1 MSADTPVR
9 NTGHQPVFKMFN
21 MILFAVCAIMLL
33 SQFMLTASIGPTS
46 IFWTI
51 VIIVLFFIPYGLVT
65 SELGAAY
72 PDDGGI
78 YSWVQRAF
86 GRKWGTR
93 VSFWY
98 WVNVAL
104 WVPSVYVIFAST
116 VTSIF
121 FPDVEL
127 NLWIQ
132 IAVALV
138 LIWINYW
145 INTRTLQVGSWVA
158 NAGAGITMVV
168 TVILAGVAI
177 AYGIHNG
184 SATDWSLPNL
194 LPTGN
199 AFSAVALALPIIIYN
214 FLGFELMSSASGE
227 MRNPQRDVP
236 RTILVAGILIGV
248 FYLIATISMQVI
260 APAEDISL
268 TSGLIDV
275 LRTGLGSSATAV
287 VVLTILGIGALYC
300 FFAVL
305 IPWTIGAN
313 LAASEASQRG
323 DLPKVFGIVHPTR
336 KTPTGAA
343 LLTAIIGTAIT
354 LIYGVLSS
362 LTQGSID
369 TVFWNLFYL
378 SSAIFLLPYVVLML
392 VFLKLR
398 KSDPDAHRPYKVPG
412 SSGFL
417 TVMAWVPLIMLVFS
431 VLFFILNP
439 FSFDWS
445 WTAPVL
451 IGFVVALAIGEVMV
465 RIAPKWIGQWGR
477 DADPELEPV
486 AEAGK

>member
-1 MSADTPVR
+1 MSAERAAP
-9 NTGHQPVFKMFN
+9 TGRQPVFRMFN
-21 MILFAVCAIMLL
+21 MVLFAVCAIMLL

-46 IFWTI
+46 IFWTV
-51 VIIVLFFIPYGLVT
+51 VIIILFFIPYGLIT

-93 VSFWY
+93 VSWWY

-116 VTSIF
+116 VTAIF
-121 FPDVEL
+121 FPDTTPS
-127 NLWIQ
+127 LWVQ
-132 IAVALV
+132 ILVALV

-145 INTRTLQVGSWVA
+145 VNSRTLEVGSWVA
-158 NAGAGITMVV
+158 NVGAGITMVI
-168 TVILAGVAI
+168 TLILAVVAI
-177 AYGIHNG
+177 VYGVHHG
-184 SATDWSLPNL
+184 SATQWTAGTMLP
-194 LPTGN
+194 GKD
-199 AFSAVALALPIIIYN
+199 AFPAVALALPIIIYN

-227 MRNPQRDVP
+227 MRNPKRDVP

-248 FYLIATISMQVI
+248 FYLIATVAMQII

-275 LRTGLGSSATAV
+275 LRTGLGSSVTAT

-313 LAASEASQRG
+313 LAAKEASQRG
-323 DLPKVFGIVHPTR
+323 DLPKAFGITHPR
-336 KTPTGAA
+336 RQTPTGAA
-343 LLTAIIGTAIT
+343 LMTALVGTAIT
-354 LIYGVLSS
+354 LIYGVLSW

-378 SSAIFLLPYVVLML
+378 SSAIFLVPYIVLML

-398 KSDPDAHRPYKVPG
+398 KVDPNASRPYKVPG
-412 SSGFL
+412 PSWWIHAL
-417 TVMAWVPLIMLVFS
+417 AWVPLVMLVCS
-431 VLFFILNP
+431 VIFFILNP
-439 FSFDWS
+439 FQFDWS

-451 IGFVVALAIGEVMV
+451 IGFVVAIVIGEILVV
-465 RIAPKWIGQWGR
+465 KAPQWIGQWGR
-477 DADPELEPV
+477 T
-486 AEAGK
+486 AEETDKSLSTAK